1 MKKLL
6 QSLFMLMFFA
16 TTAMAQDRTITG
28 TVTASDDQKPLPG
41 VSVKVKGAQ
50 GGAVTGADGRYSI
63 RVSASATGLTFTY
76 LGYIA
81 QTVPLSSNSINVS
94 LIPDATT
101 LSEVTVTSALGVKRS
116 ERSIGTAQQ
125 QLTAEKISPTKIA
138 DINTAIAGKIAGT
151 QISGGSGAKFGT
163 STIRIRGINSL
174 GGGNPIYVVDG
185 VITSPDAVNPDDV
198 ETLNVL
204 KGPGATALYGQ
215 RGSEGAVVITTK
227 KASKKSGIGVDVNH
241 STTFEN
247 VYILPEY
254 QNEYG
259 GGNGQT
265 WLTYTAPAGSA
276 NSVLNGARYYD
287 FSIDESWGPKFDG
300 QPYAPWYA
308 FDPTDPEYGKTK
320 PWVAQPDNIKNFYET
335 GIANNTS
342 VALSKASENS
352 TTRFSFTNL
361 TRSGVS
367 PNSSQQKNWVVFNNT
382 TNLSNRLSVTGNF
395 NYVYEKRFNIPREGY
410 GTQTAGSF
418 NQWFHRDIE
427 MEKLKRYQRPDGTFT
442 TWNIS
447 GPDNLTPKF
456 WDNPYVEVYKNL
468 SESFI
473 QRVYGSASATY
484 DIGSGLKASVIARTN
499 ITNVNSDGRTAS
511 FTLNTPAFSSSST
524 KFSETNYLANLAYDK
539 EFGSFSLKAAL
550 YGELMTQDNN
560 NVAAGTVG
568 GFIVPNVY
576 NVSNSL
582 NEKSATNSFSRRKV
596 NSLYAY
602 ATLGYKN
609 YLFLD
614 LNLRNDVT
622 STLPKANNSYW
633 YGGAA
638 GSFIFS
644 EFTKDFEALSFGKL
658 RASVARVGTD
668 VGAYALAETFPLAT
682 TNYSKSSVIYPSQT
696 VSNLIPNPELKPAL
710 STAYEV
716 GAELRFFKDR
726 LRGDFN
732 FYTRQTKDQII
743 NVTTPGSSGYTQR
756 TINAGNIKNYG
767 YEITL
772 GGTPVRSKDF
782 TWNAD
787 FNLGINKNK
796 VIALAPGVDNILGG
810 IDGSVG
816 SFGFVGSPSASLNA
830 KVGEASGFINGQG
843 IVKDA
848 NGNKLIDDDG
858 FYVLQDN
865 MPLGSILP
873 KFTGGFATSFTYK
886 QFTLGGSLD
895 FQKGGKLLSLTRM
908 ITAGSGLSEETV
920 GLNDKGNPKRDDP
933 ANGGGIRLEGV
944 NATTGLPNT
953 VYVDA
958 RELYETRLQ
967 NVFENWIYDASYVKL
982 REVALTYS
990 LPKTLFKKLPFQR
1003 IDVSVIGQNLWL
1015 IYSKVK
1021 GIDPTELQSS
1031 WIDTA
1036 QLPGTR
1042 TVGFNVKFSL

>member
-6 QSLFMLMFFA
+6 QSLFILMFVA
-16 TTAMAQDRTITG
+16 VTAMAQDRTITG
-28 TVTASDDQKPLPG
+28 TVTASDDKKPLPG

-50 GGAVTGADGRYSI
+50 GGTVTGADGKYSI
-63 RVSASATGLTFTY
+63 RVSGTATGLTFTY
-76 LGYIA
+76 LGYVA
-81 QTVPLSSNSINVS
+81 QTVSLSSNSINVV
-94 LIPDATT
+94 LAPDATT

-138 DINTAIAGKIAGT
+138 DVNTAIAGKIAGT

-163 STIRIRGINSL
+163 STIRIRGINTL
-174 GGGNPIYVVDG
+174 NGGNPIYVVDG
-185 VITSPDAVNPDDV
+185 VITNPDGVNPDDI

-227 KASKKSGIGVDVNH
+227 KASKKSGVGVDVNH

-247 VYILPEY
+247 VYILPKY

-276 NSVLNGARYYD
+276 NAVLNGARYYD

-320 PWVAQPDNIKNFYET
+320 PWVAQPDNVKNFYET
-335 GIANNTS
+335 GVANNTS
-342 VALSKASENS
+342 VALSKAGENS

-367 PNSSQQKNWVVFNNT
+367 PNSKQQKNWIVFNNT

-427 MEKLKRYQRPDGTFT
+427 MEKLQRYQRPDGTFT

-473 QRVYGSASATY
+473 QRIYGSASATY

-499 ITNVNSDGRTAS
+499 VTNINSDGRTAS
-511 FTLNTPAFSSSST
+511 FTLNTPAFNSAST

-539 EFGSFSLKAAL
+539 EFGSFSLKAAV

-560 NVAAGTVG
+560 NVATGTVG

-602 ATLGYKN
+602 TTLGYKN

-614 LNLRNDVT
+614 LNLRNDIT
-622 STLPKANNSYW
+622 STLPVANNSYW

-644 EFTKDFEALSFGKL
+644 EFTKDFKALSFGKL

-668 VGAYALAETFPLAT
+668 VGAYALAETFPLAA
-682 TNYSKSSVIYPSQT
+682 TNYTKSSVVYPSQT

-710 STAYEV
+710 STAYEI
-716 GAELRFFKDR
+716 GTELRFFKDR
-726 LRGDFN
+726 LRADFN
-732 FYTRQTKDQII
+732 FYSRQTKDQII

-772 GGTPVRSKDF
+772 GGTPIRSKDF

-810 IDGSVG
+810 IDGSAG
-816 SFGFVGSPSASLNA
+816 SFGFVGSPFASLNA
-830 KVGEASGFINGQG
+830 KVGQASGFINGQG

-886 QFTLGGSLD
+886 QFTLAGSLD
-895 FQKGGKLLSLTRM
+895 FQKGGKLLSLTKM
-908 ITAGSGLSEETV
+908 ITAGSGLSEETA
-920 GLNDKGNPKRDDP
+920 GLNDKGFPKRDDP
-933 ANGGGIRLEGV
+933 SKGGGIRLEGV

-982 REVALTYS
+982 REVSLTYS